1 MKVVFYFAKILRNS
15 HLEIFELD
23 KLVSKGYEVILL
35 DLTKMHGGRATCDNE
50 FMLSLITQCYSKED
64 LTNFVR
70 NLGSEPVIY
79 VCNDS
84 YLTKP
89 YDSLNILK
97 RDQDRILGFRTKTIP
112 IQHKNLSILKRV
124 LRATFRRDN
133 IFHSLFQKVYKFKRN
148 YLIPDYFLCS
158 TNYDLPLKIALT
170 LKKEN
175 IIIAHADDI
184 NKTLKVDSS
193 AKTNQRTGVFLDQ
206 LLPIAYKNHFP
217 DKYFEQY
224 YEKLGKSLDA
234 LKVEFDLDEIL
245 IAEHPESKIYSEKL
259 KDKFKGY
266 SRLRGR
272 THELIRDSSV
282 VFAHFST
289 SIGFAAF
296 YQKPIVM
303 LKDRKFED
311 VERIS
316 LAMKSFVDM
325 LNLPIMDMDTRNTKA
340 LIDLSVDK
348 KSYDDYIKKFLKDG
362 IVNENSYYYA
372 IRKIHSDI
380 SFSR

>member
-1 MKVVFYFAKILRNS
+1 MKLIFCFAKILRNS

-23 KLVSKGYEVILL
+23 KLVSKGYEVVLL

-50 FMLSLITQCYSKED
+50 FMLSLITQCYYKED
-64 LTNFVR
+64 IINFVR
-70 NLGSEPVIY
+70 NLDSEPVIY
-79 VCNDS
+79 VCNDG
-84 YLTKP
+84 YLTKA
-89 YDSLNILK
+89 YESLNLLK
-97 RDQDRILGFRTKTIP
+97 RDQDMVLGFRTKTIP
-112 IQHKNLSILKRV
+112 VQHKKLNIFKRV
-124 LRATFRRDN
+124 LRAAFLRDDN
-133 IFHSLFQKVYKFKRN
+133 FYSLFQKIYGLKRN

-184 NKTLKVDSS
+184 NKVLKVESS
-193 AKTNQRTGVFLDQ
+193 GKTNQRTGVFLDQ
-206 LLPIAYKNHFP
+206 LLPIAYKNQFSE
-217 DKYFEQY
+217 KYFDQY

-234 LKVEFDLDEIL
+234 LKDQFELDEII

-259 KDKFKGY
+259 RDKFKGY
-266 SRLRGR
+266 SRQRGR

-316 LAMKSFVDM
+316 FAMKSFVDN
-325 LNLPIMDMDTRNTKA
+325 LNLPIMDMDSRDTKT
-340 LIDLSVDK
+340 LIDFSVDN
-348 KSYDDYIKKFLKDG
+348 KSYDDYIKKFLKDSE
-362 IVNENSYYYA
+362 VDENSYHYA

-380 SFSR
+380 SVNR